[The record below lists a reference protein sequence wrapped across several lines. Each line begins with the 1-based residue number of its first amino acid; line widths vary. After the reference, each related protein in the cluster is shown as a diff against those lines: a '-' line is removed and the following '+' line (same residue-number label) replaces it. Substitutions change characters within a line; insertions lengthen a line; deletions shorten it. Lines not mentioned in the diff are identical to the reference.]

1 MAVNLL
7 KKNSL
12 ALVAS
17 LLLAGHVQATELLNS
32 SYDVSRELFAA
43 LNPPFEQQWAKDNG
57 GDKLTIKQSHAGSSK
72 QALAILQGLKAD
84 VVTYN
89 QVTDV
94 QILHDKGKLIPADWQ
109 SRLPNNSSPFYSTMG
124 FLVRKGNPKNIHD
137 WNDLVRSDVKLIFP
151 NPKTSGNARYTYLA
165 AWGAADKA
173 DGGDK
178 AKTEQFMTQF
188 LKNVEVFDTGGR
200 GATTTFAERGLGDVL
215 ISFESEVNNIRK
227 QYEAQG
233 FEVVIPKTNILAEFP
248 VAWVDKNVQA
258 NGTEKAAKAYLNW
271 LYSPQAQT
279 IITDYYYRVNNPE
292 VMDKLKNKFPQ
303 TELFRVE
310 DKFGSWPEVM
320 KTHFT
325 PQVVAAY
332 KVTLLS
338 AFVASIFNGVF
349 GLLMAWIL
357 TRYRFP
363 GRTLLDALM
372 DLPFALPTAVAGLTL
387 ASLFSVNGFYG
398 EWLAK
403 FDIKVTYTWLGIAV
417 AMAFTSIPFVVRTVQ
432 PVLEEL
438 GPEYEEA
445 AETLGATRWQSFCKV
460 VLPELS
466 PALVAGVAL
475 SFTRS
480 LGEFGAVIFIAGNI
494 AWKTEVTSLMIF
506 VRLQEF
512 DYPAA
517 SAIAS
522 VILAASLLLLFSIN
536 TLQSRFGRRVVG
548 H

>member
-1 MAVNLL
+1 MAVTVL
-7 KKNSL
+7 KKGSL
-12 ALVAS
+12 ALAG
-17 LLLAGHVQATELLNS
+17 LLLVAQAQATELLNS

-43 LNPPFEQQWAKDNG
+43 LNPPFEQQWAKDNN

-94 QILHDKGKLIPADWQ
+94 QILHDKGKLLPADWQ

-173 DGGDK
+173 DGNDK

-248 VAWVDKNVQA
+248 GGWVEKNGQA
-258 NGTEKAAKAYLNW
+258 NGTEKAAKAYLNY

-279 IITDYYYRVNNPE
+279 IITDYYYRVNNPD
-292 VMDKLKNKFPQ
+292 VMNKLKDKFPQ
-303 TELFRVE
+303 TDLFRVE
-310 DKFGSWPEVM
+310 DHFGSWPEVM
-320 KTHFT
+320 KTHF
-325 PQVVAAY
+325 V
-332 KVTLLS
+332 S
-338 AFVASIFNGVF
+338 G
-349 GLLMAWIL
+349 GE
-357 TRYRFP
+357 
-363 GRTLLDALM
+363 LDKL
-372 DLPFALPTAVAGLTL
+372 
-387 ASLFSVNGFYG
+387 
-398 EWLAK
+398 
-403 FDIKVTYTWLGIAV
+403 
-417 AMAFTSIPFVVRTVQ
+417 
-432 PVLEEL
+432 
-438 GPEYEEA
+438 
-445 AETLGATRWQSFCKV
+445 
-460 VLPELS
+460 
-466 PALVAGVAL
+466 
-475 SFTRS
+475 
-480 LGEFGAVIFIAGNI
+480 
-494 AWKTEVTSLMIF
+494 
-506 VRLQEF
+506 
-512 DYPAA
+512 
-517 SAIAS
+517 
-522 VILAASLLLLFSIN
+522 LAA
-536 TLQSRFGRRVVG
+536 GRK
-548 H
+548 

>member
-1 MAVNLL
+1 MGTIM
-7 KKNSL
+7 KNKTIRTFALQATVALS
-12 ALVAS
+12 LVAS
-17 LLLAGHVQATELLNS
+17 SYANAAQLLNS
-32 SYDVSRELFAA
+32 SYDIARELFTQ
-43 LNPPFEQQWAKDNG
+43 LNSDFKTQWDAQHPD
-57 GDKLTIKQSHAGSSK
+57 DKVTIKQSHAGSSK
-72 QALAILQGLKAD
+72 QALAILQGLPAD

-325 PQVVAAY
+325 
-332 KVTLLS
+332 S
-338 AFVASIFNGVF
+338 G
-349 GLLMAWIL
+349 GE
-357 TRYRFP
+357 
-363 GRTLLDALM
+363 LDKL
-372 DLPFALPTAVAGLTL
+372 
-387 ASLFSVNGFYG
+387 
-398 EWLAK
+398 
-403 FDIKVTYTWLGIAV
+403 
-417 AMAFTSIPFVVRTVQ
+417 
-432 PVLEEL
+432 
-438 GPEYEEA
+438 
-445 AETLGATRWQSFCKV
+445 
-460 VLPELS
+460 
-466 PALVAGVAL
+466 
-475 SFTRS
+475 
-480 LGEFGAVIFIAGNI
+480 
-494 AWKTEVTSLMIF
+494 
-506 VRLQEF
+506 
-512 DYPAA
+512 
-517 SAIAS
+517 
-522 VILAASLLLLFSIN
+522 LAA
-536 TLQSRFGRRVVG
+536 GRN
-548 H
+548 

>member
-178 AKTEQFMTQF
+178 GKTEQFMTQF

-200 GATTTFAERGLGDVL
+200 GATTTFAERGLG
-215 ISFESEVNNIRK
+215 
-227 QYEAQG
+227 
-233 FEVVIPKTNILAEFP
+233 VIPKTNILAEFP

-292 VMDKLKNKFPQ
+292 VMDKLKDKFPQ

-325 PQVVAAY
+325 
-332 KVTLLS
+332 S
-338 AFVASIFNGVF
+338 G
-349 GLLMAWIL
+349 GE
-357 TRYRFP
+357 
-363 GRTLLDALM
+363 LDKL
-372 DLPFALPTAVAGLTL
+372 
-387 ASLFSVNGFYG
+387 
-398 EWLAK
+398 
-403 FDIKVTYTWLGIAV
+403 
-417 AMAFTSIPFVVRTVQ
+417 
-432 PVLEEL
+432 
-438 GPEYEEA
+438 
-445 AETLGATRWQSFCKV
+445 
-460 VLPELS
+460 
-466 PALVAGVAL
+466 
-475 SFTRS
+475 
-480 LGEFGAVIFIAGNI
+480 
-494 AWKTEVTSLMIF
+494 
-506 VRLQEF
+506 
-512 DYPAA
+512 
-517 SAIAS
+517 
-522 VILAASLLLLFSIN
+522 LAA
-536 TLQSRFGRRVVG
+536 GRN
-548 H
+548 